1 MSTKFLGP
9 FISFNSDDE
18 SLYRSYANFSD
29 IMTIDSLDGGNEDDD
44 EYAAIKTIPAGYD
57 SGSDSMLLIGF
68 DCLNA
73 DGTAQVP
80 DVDRGYLK
88 FLNRNLINVLTSK
101 PDEVVLPVDYP
112 IGIQTRHINVYVDY
126 T

>member
-9 FISFNSDDE
+9 FISFDSGNE

-29 IMTIDSLDGGNEDDD
+29 IMTIDSYEGGNEDDSS
-44 EYAAIKTIPAGYD
+44 YAAIKTIPAGYD
-57 SGSDSMLLIGF
+57 SGADRMSLIGF
-68 DCLNA
+68 DFISA
-73 DGTAQVP
+73 DGTEQVP

-88 FLNRNLINVLTSK
+88 FLNRNLINVLTSR

-112 IGIQTRHINVYVDY
+112 IGIQTRNIGLYVDY
-126 T
+126 A

>member
-9 FISFNSDDE
+9 FISFDSDDG
-18 SLYRSYANFSD
+18 SLARSYANFSN

-57 SGSDSMLLIGF
+57 SGSDSMSLIGF
-68 DCLNA
+68 DFVNA
-73 DGTAQVP
+73 DRTAQVP

-88 FLNRNLINVLTSK
+88 FLNRNLINVLTSR
-101 PDEVVLPVDYP
+101 PDDVVVPVDYP
-112 IGIQTRHINVYVDY
+112 IDIQTRHINVYVDY